1 VMAGAVAITRLPDMD
16 GRGPSAAP
24 TPAGALGMAELALV
38 DLVESLYGIE
48 PAEAFS
54 AQDMAILDAVHE
66 AVSAAHRRFQAL
78 RADRTADVALWTA
91 RLQVAAR
98 HLGKAALGL

>member
-1 VMAGAVAITRLPDMD
+1 MATAINRLAETD
-16 GRGPSAAP
+16 GHVTTAAP
-24 TPAGALGMAELALV
+24 TPIGALGIAMVALT
-38 DLVESLYGIE
+38 DLVESLYGAGW
-48 PAEAFS
+48 AEEFS
-54 AQDMAILDAVHE
+54 AQDVAILDAVYE

-98 HLGKAALGL
+98 HLSEAALGL